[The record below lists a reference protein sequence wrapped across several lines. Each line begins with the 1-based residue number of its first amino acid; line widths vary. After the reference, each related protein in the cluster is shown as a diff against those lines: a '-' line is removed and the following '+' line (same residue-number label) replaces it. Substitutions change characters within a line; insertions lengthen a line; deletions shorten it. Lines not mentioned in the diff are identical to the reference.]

1 MSKLMHETSAAEL
14 IKQEIK
20 VQDSTRNKQLAFEE
34 NNVNSVKKMSTF
46 ASLQNEFSRDTL
58 NDFATSFI
66 LSLGGNDMYNAYF
79 EAENLKKIPNYLELG
94 EPNYTLL
101 RCCEGSFKINPF
113 TDERIGVATKKHVH
127 IAQSLM
133 LQKN

>member
-1 MSKLMHETSAAEL
+1 MHETSAAEL

-113 TDERIGVATKKHVH
+113 MDERIGVATKKHVH